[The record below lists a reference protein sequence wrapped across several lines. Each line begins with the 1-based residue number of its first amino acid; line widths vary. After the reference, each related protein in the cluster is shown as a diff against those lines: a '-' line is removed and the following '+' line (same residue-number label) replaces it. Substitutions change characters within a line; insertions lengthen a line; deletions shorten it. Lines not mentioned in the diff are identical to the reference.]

1 MLSAHVF
8 KAYEHITGVICI
20 IDIICIICVIYYS
33 HITFTSE
40 NVLLMYVIT
49 FSVAGNFVTSQL
61 ETATPQ
67 LETFN
72 FPTRD

>member
-1 MLSAHVF
+1 MLSACLT
-8 KAYEHITGVICI
+8 HITGVICI
-20 IDIICIICVIYYS
+20 IDIICVIYYS

-72 FPTRD
+72 SPTRD